1 MDGGF
6 AVITRLAQFLTIML
20 YVLVAGVLWG
30 TWLSLARTMNDYDA
44 TTFLTD
50 GKHMIVNLRDVM
62 AVFMI
67 SAGVLG
73 IVTTVLLLRARPRAA
88 GWLSLVG
95 VLCIVAVIVVT
106 LSVEV
111 PIDNQVNVWTVP
123 TLPAD
128 WRDIRARWADFHTL
142 RTFLS
147 LAAVAAAV
155 GAALVSR
162 ASSRAGAG
170 DRSEPATAAA

>member
-1 MDGGF
+1 
-6 AVITRLAQFLTIML
+6 VVVTRLAQFLTIML

-30 TWLSLARTMNDYDA
+30 TWLALARTMTDYDA

-50 GKHMIVNLRDVM
+50 GKHMIANLGNVM

-73 IVTTVLLLRARPRAA
+73 IVTTVLLFRGRSRAA

-95 VLCIVAVIVVT
+95 LLCLVAVIVVT

-111 PIDNQVNVWTVP
+111 PIDDKVAVWTVP
-123 TLPAD
+123 TLPSD

-155 GAALVSR
+155 GAALSSR
-162 ASSRAGAG
+162 ASSKLG
-170 DRSEPATAAA
+170 DRPEPASVPADA

>member
-1 MDGGF
+1 
-6 AVITRLAQFLTIML
+6 
-20 YVLVAGVLWG
+20 VLVAGVLWG
-30 TWLSLARTMNDYDA
+30 PWLALARTVTDYDA

-50 GKHMIVNLRDVM
+50 GKHMIANLGNVL

-73 IVTTVLLLRARPRAA
+73 IATTVLLFRARSRAA

-95 VLCIVAVIVVT
+95 LLCLVAVIVVT

-123 TLPAD
+123 TLPSD
-128 WRDIRARWADFHTL
+128 WRDIRARWSDFHTL

-155 GAALVSR
+155 GAAL
-162 ASSRAGAG
+162 SSRATTRPG
-170 DRSEPATAAA
+170 DRHVQTTVPAEL